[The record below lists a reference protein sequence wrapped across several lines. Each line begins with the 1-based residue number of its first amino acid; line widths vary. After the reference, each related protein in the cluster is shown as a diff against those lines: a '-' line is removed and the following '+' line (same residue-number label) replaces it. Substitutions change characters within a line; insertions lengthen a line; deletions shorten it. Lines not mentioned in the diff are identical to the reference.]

1 MPEPRQY
8 PSDTLAFPLNK
19 KKASVV
25 YDALK
30 RDIVLGMRKPG
41 EPLVEQ
47 HIARE
52 FGCSQGPVR
61 EALMQLEGD
70 GLVSRQGYRG
80 THVSETSVE
89 EAALMAHLRI
99 RIESDAI
106 RRAAGLVTPREIDML
121 ARLIRQMETA
131 AEEDDLF
138 AFSETD
144 RLFHRTILRISE
156 LTALEPILLR
166 CALHMHRFTMYHRS
180 SPRVNR
186 ETAVQ
191 HWSMIEALESRVPDD
206 AAAAVRR
213 HIVSVVALSSPV
225 LFAAMGIDPPPGVVP
240 ASAADLAARGA
251 PPPAPSQ

>member
-1 MPEPRQY
+1 MPKSRQY
-8 PSDTLAFPLNK
+8 PSDTLSFPLNK
-19 KKASVV
+19 KKVSVV

-30 RDIVLGMRKPG
+30 RAIVLGMRKPG
-41 EPLVEQ
+41 APLVEQ
-47 HIARE
+47 HLARE

-61 EALMQLEGD
+61 EALMQLQGD

-80 THVSETSVE
+80 TYVSETSAE
-89 EAALMAHLRI
+89 EAALMVHLRI
-99 RIESDAI
+99 RIESDGI
-106 RRAAGLVTPREIDML
+106 RRAAELVTAREIDML
-121 ARLIRQMETA
+121 AQLIRQMESS
-131 AEEDDLF
+131 AEENDLF

-180 SPRVNR
+180 SPRVSR

-191 HWSMIEALESRVPDD
+191 HWSVIEALESRVPDD
-206 AAAAVRR
+206 AAAAVRE

-225 LFAAMGIDPPPGVVP
+225 LFAAMKIDPPAGVVP
-240 ASAADLAARGA
+240 MSVADAAGAALGAS
-251 PPPAPSQ
+251 SS